1 MAYGT
6 YFAETQRT
14 RGIRW
19 TCAAM
24 LAIALHAGAALTLLY
39 PRVEDDAD
47 PAGAIAIELAPVT
60 AALALVPTEVA
71 PGPLMQE
78 EAPAPETRK
87 QTNEKV
93 AEEVPRV
100 EPAPLA
106 PEPTVK
112 VPDPQPEKKV
122 EVDNKAAPE
131 QKSQQAL
138 AAPMTT
144 VPPPAE
150 AKPSDAAVAPAPGLS
165 AIAGGVMRDIAEPKL
180 LVRGSSSP
188 HTYALTPSDAA
199 ALYDAAVLF
208 RVSPQLEPFTP
219 RIVRALP
226 KEVQVVSTRTRA
238 PSVRRGPAFERNSG
252 HVARAGGLDVVD
264 GHAWLDPENAK
275 AMVAYVA
282 ETLTQIDP
290 THAETFRS
298 NAQELR
304 QRLELL
310 QRELE
315 QALKPVTDR
324 PYVVFHDAMHY
335 FERRFNLN
343 AVGSISVSPDI
354 PPSGARMLELRRKL
368 RAVGAQCAF
377 AEPQFSMALVGAV
390 VEGTGA
396 RVGMLDPEAINL
408 APGPDLYFTL
418 MRKLAADLTR
428 CLTMPA

>member
-1 MAYGT
+1 VM
-6 YFAETQRT
+6 RSLV
-14 RGIRW
+14 
-19 TCAAM
+19 
-24 LAIALHAGAALTLLY
+24 LAFLLMALT
-39 PRVEDDAD
+39 VM
-47 PAGAIAIELAPVT
+47 PAAAGTAVVVTIKPVH
-60 AALALVPTEVA
+60 ALVA
-71 PGPLMQE
+71 
-78 EAPAPETRK
+78 
-87 QTNEKV
+87 
-93 AEEVPRV
+93 
-100 EPAPLA
+100 
-106 PEPTVK
+106 
-112 VPDPQPEKKV
+112 
-122 EVDNKAAPE
+122 
-131 QKSQQAL
+131 
-138 AAPMTT
+138 
-144 VPPPAE
+144 
-150 AKPSDAAVAPAPGLS
+150 
-165 AIAGGVMRDIAEPKL
+165 GVMRGIAEPKL

-226 KEVQVVSTRTRA
+226 KEVQVVSLMDA
-238 PSVRRGPAFERNSG
+238 PGLELLAVRRGPAFERNSG

-282 ETLTQIDP
+282 ETLTKIDP
-290 THAETFRS
+290 THAEAFRS

-310 QRELE
+310 KRELE

-354 PPSGARMLELRRKL
+354 PPSGAHMLELRRKL

-377 AEPQFSMALVGAV
+377 AEPQFSMALVSAV

-408 APGPDLYFTL
+408 APGPDLCFTL